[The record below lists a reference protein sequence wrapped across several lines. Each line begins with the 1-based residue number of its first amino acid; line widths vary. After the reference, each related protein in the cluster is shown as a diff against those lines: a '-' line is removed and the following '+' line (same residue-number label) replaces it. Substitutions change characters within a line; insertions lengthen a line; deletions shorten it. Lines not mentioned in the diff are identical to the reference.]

1 MTAAHHL
8 PGPPRVW
15 SSPHLPSLP
24 AAAVRLLT
32 VCSDPEVDLGEVVR
46 LIRTDPAMSAKLLK
60 AANSSYFGFRSEIT
74 GVERAVP
81 LLGAATVRS
90 LALSFSLSD
99 DSVADG
105 PLAEH
110 YRAYWRQSVVQAAAA
125 EVFGE
130 RLGPGAGGEMFLA
143 GLLCDL
149 GRLALL
155 RAVPDEYLAV
165 LEGPHARDEPAASLP
180 AAERDAFGA
189 DHAEIGATLAGRWG
203 LPDVLT
209 RAIALHHA
217 DGDRLAAVH
226 ADGDGPGVAADLI
239 LCTAAAA
246 AAAEYCCSETPGPAL
261 VRLRRLGERFFG
273 LTGPSL
279 TEAIEQVTARAAL
292 TADLLDADVSDI
304 GPASDLMARANE
316 NLAEIAAR
324 SSAEAAR
331 SEARRRE
338 LEQEHR
344 QLQERSLRDR
354 LTGLFNRAYFDET
367 LAREVSHA
375 GRSASTVGVLFA
387 DVDHFKQVNDAHG
400 HGFGDE
406 VLRGVAEAFRRVLR
420 RSDVAARW
428 GGEEFVVMI
437 PQPSEGGLAAV
448 AERLRA
454 AVEQAEFTHGG
465 RRVPITASFGA
476 ALAVPAADSDDG
488 DRLVRTADEAMYA
501 AKRDGRNRVVV
512 RSLLSPTERALQARI
527 LSRRLSRWL
536 AGRGHLSV
544 AQLGEALPDLDPHR
558 TPVGAL
564 AERCGVLSPGDARRV
579 AAQQFETGERFG
591 EAAVRMGLMNEE
603 VLAELLA
610 RQQENPREL
619 ADALIRR
626 DLVPAG
632 EMHRLLAEHAAEGPL
647 AVTARDPADD
657 VGPVAAA

>member
-1 MTAAHHL
+1 MTAPHL
-8 PGPPRVW
+8 PGPSRIW

-24 AAAVRLLT
+24 AAAAKLLT
-32 VCSDPEVDLGEVVR
+32 VCSDPEVDLGEVAR
-46 LIRTDPAMSAKLLK
+46 LIRTDPAISAKLLK
-60 AANSSYFGFRSEIT
+60 AANSSYFGFRSQIT

-90 LALSFSLSD
+90 LALSFSLCEEA
-99 DSVADG
+99 VADG
-105 PLAEH
+105 PLGEH
-110 YRAYWRQSVVQAAAA
+110 YRDYWRQSVVQAAAA

-130 RLGPGAGGEMFLA
+130 RLCAGTGTDTFLA

-155 RAVPDEYLAV
+155 RAAPAEYLAV
-165 LEGPHARDEPAASLP
+165 LEGPHAKDESPAALA
-180 AAERDAFGA
+180 AAERAAFGA
-189 DHAEIGATLAGRWG
+189 DHTEIGAALAGRWG
-203 LPDVLT
+203 LPDALT

-217 DGDRLAAVH
+217 PEDELAA
-226 ADGDGPGVAADLI
+226 AAEAEAAGETGGGLTA
-239 LCTAAAA
+239 CTAIAA
-246 AAAEYCCSETPGPAL
+246 AAAEYCCSESSGPAL
-261 VRLRRLGERFFG
+261 VRLRRLGERFFKLDG
-273 LTGPSL
+273 AAMVGVV
-279 TEAIEQVTARAAL
+279 EQITARAAQA
-292 TADLLDADVSDI
+292 ADLLDADLSAIDP
-304 GPASDLMARANE
+304 PAELMARANE

-354 LTGLFNRAYFDET
+354 LTGLFNRAYFDEA
-367 LAREVSHA
+367 LAREVNQC

-387 DVDHFKQVNDAHG
+387 DVDRFKQVNDTYG

-406 VLRGVAEAFRRVLR
+406 VLRGVAEAFNRVLR

-437 PQPSEGGLAAV
+437 PQPSEGGLKAV

-454 AVEQAEFTHGG
+454 AVEQCEFAHEGV
-465 RRVPITASFGA
+465 RVPITASFGA
-476 ALAVPAADSDDG
+476 ALVVPGLDAEEA
-488 DRLVRTADEAMYA
+488 DRLVKTADDAMYA
-501 AKRDGRNRVVV
+501 SKRAGRNQVTL
-512 RSLLSPTERALQARI
+512 RSLLSPAERELQALV

-544 AQLGEALPDLDPHR
+544 AQLGEALPDLTPHR

-591 EAAVRMGLMNEE
+591 EAAVRMGLMSEA

-610 RQQENPREL
+610 RQQESPREL
-619 ADALIRR
+619 ADVLIRR
-626 DLVPAG
+626 DLIPADA
-632 EMHRLLAEHAAEGPL
+632 MHRLLAEHAAQGPL
-647 AVTARDPADD
+647 AVTARDPADSA
-657 VGPVAAA
+657 GRVAAA